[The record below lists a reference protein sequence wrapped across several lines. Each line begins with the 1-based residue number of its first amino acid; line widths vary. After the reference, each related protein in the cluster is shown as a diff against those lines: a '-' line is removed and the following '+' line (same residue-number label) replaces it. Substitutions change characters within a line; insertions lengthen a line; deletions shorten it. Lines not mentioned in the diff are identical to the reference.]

1 LVGLERRS
9 ALGEHPSHRLNSEID
24 EGTTDMSE
32 EPKRDVP
39 EGANRD
45 GLASVAIAVL
55 TVALIIFL
63 IVKL

>member
-1 LVGLERRS
+1 
-9 ALGEHPSHRLNSEID
+9 
-24 EGTTDMSE
+24 MSE

-39 EGANRD
+39 ESANRD

-55 TVALIIFL
+55 SVALIIFL

>member
-1 LVGLERRS
+1 
-9 ALGEHPSHRLNSEID
+9 
-24 EGTTDMSE
+24 MSD

-39 EGANRD
+39 ESSNRD
-45 GLASVAIAVL
+45 GLASIAIAVL